1 MRNSPAVGLHD
12 FCPTRRAVT
21 IFMTALFLPESA
33 MTRKSSTSLL
43 PVVPVIL
50 EDCGTGPSQTV
61 AFTMSA
67 ER

>member
-1 MRNSPAVGLHD
+1 
-12 FCPTRRAVT
+12 
-21 IFMTALFLPESA
+21 MTALFLPESA